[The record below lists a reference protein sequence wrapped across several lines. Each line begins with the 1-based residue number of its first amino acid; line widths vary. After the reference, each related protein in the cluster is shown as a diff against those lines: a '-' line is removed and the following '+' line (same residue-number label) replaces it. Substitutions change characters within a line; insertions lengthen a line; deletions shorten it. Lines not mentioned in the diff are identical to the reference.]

1 MRNAE
6 LRSIN
11 KLRQVRGGVRVAFIG
26 LTRKSNAIMPV
37 PIKEKVL
44 QDCPIRNILSRICDK
59 WSMLVLYTLKDGGGE
74 PTRFNE
80 LRRKIPD
87 ISQKMLASTL
97 RTLEADGYVERRVY
111 AEVPPRVE
119 YSLTPRSLSL
129 IPLIENLID
138 WAADNMAVIMKERGE
153 RGEAQAECAKG

>member
-1 MRNAE
+1 
-6 LRSIN
+6 
-11 KLRQVRGGVRVAFIG
+11 
-26 LTRKSNAIMPV
+26 
-37 PIKEKVL
+37 
-44 QDCPIRNILSRICDK
+44 
-59 WSMLVLYTLKDGGGE
+59 MLVLYTLKEGGGR

-138 WAADNMAVIMKERGE
+138 WAADNLAVIMKERGE
-153 RGEAQAECAKG
+153 RGEAYAECAKS